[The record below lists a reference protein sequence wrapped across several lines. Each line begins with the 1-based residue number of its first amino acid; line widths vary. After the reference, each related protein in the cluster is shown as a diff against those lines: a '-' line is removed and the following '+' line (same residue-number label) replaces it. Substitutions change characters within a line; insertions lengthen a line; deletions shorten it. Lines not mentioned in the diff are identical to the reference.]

1 MMKSY
6 QQLTQEQR
14 YQIKAC
20 LKTGYSYGKIAD
32 EVGVHKSTISREIR
46 RNRGLRGYRPKQ
58 AQYKAEQRKREKVK
72 FRIKPETWGK
82 VREHLEAK
90 MSPEQIQGWLQINDE
105 EKVSP
110 EWIYQYILK
119 DKQQGGSLYKH
130 LRQKKKRRKRY
141 GSKDRRGQIPNRV
154 SIEKRPPEVETRER
168 IGDWEADTIVGKG
181 HRMALV
187 TLVDRKTRFTLIQK
201 VERYTAPLVKQAM
214 IDLLAA
220 VGKDK
225 VRTITCDNGKEF
237 SKHEEVAKALDTK
250 VYFAHPYASWER
262 GTNENTNGLIRQFFP
277 KGSSFGSITD
287 EDVEFVMNNLNHR
300 PRKCLGFRTPA
311 MLFLNNH
318 RCT

>member
-1 MMKSY
+1 MKSY

-20 LKTGYSYGKIAD
+20 LKIGYSYGKIAT

-46 RNRGLRGYRPKQ
+46 RNRGMRGYRAKQ
-58 AQYKAEQRKREKVK
+58 AQHTAEQRKRGKAK
-72 FRIKPETWGK
+72 IRIKSATWKK
-82 VREHLEAK
+82 VREHLKDK
-90 MSPEQIQGWLQINDE
+90 MSPEQIQGWLQTNNE
-105 EKVSP
+105 EPVSP

-119 DKQQGGSLYKH
+119 DKQKGGSLYKH

-141 GSKDRRGQIPNRV
+141 GSKERRGQIPNRV
-154 SIEKRPPEVETRER
+154 SIEQRPPEVETRER

-187 TLVDRKTRFTLIQK
+187 TLVDRKTRFTLIRK
-201 VERYTAPLVKQAM
+201 VERYTALLVKQAM
-214 IDLLAA
+214 IDLLSV
-220 VGKDK
+220 VGRDK
-225 VRTITCDNGKEF
+225 VHTITCDNGKEF

-277 KGSSFGSITD
+277 KGSSFESISD
-287 EDVEFVMNNLNHR
+287 EDVEFVMSNLNHR
-300 PRKCLGFRTPA
+300 PRKCLGFQTPA